1 MQPPYESDL
10 LIGPAPLLL
19 AKYKKASLRPLVR
32 RAPRQTHDGY
42 VAYRLSRALFLF
54 WCLAATWFLSRLF
67 PHPKNQLGVTT
78 FPQSQR
84 SAVSTSVKTV
94 SRGKRKISLTF
105 WYQCLPVVV
114 MLLDYSSSFAPFSSI
129 PWSTL
134 KHRSH
139 GEQIP
144 FF

>member
-1 MQPPYESDL
+1 MTGTL
-10 LIGPAPLLL
+10 RT
-19 AKYKKASLRPLVR
+19 AS
-32 RAPRQTHDGY
+32 G
-42 VAYRLSRALFLF
+42 RALFLF
-54 WCLAATWFLSRLF
+54 WCLAATWFLNRLF

-114 MLLDYSSSFAPFSSI
+114 MLLDYNSSFAPFSSI
-129 PWSTL
+129 PRSTL

-139 GEQIP
+139 DEQIP